1 MGGHGD
7 DPSRRQD
14 RRTSS
19 RPSRKHHLCREGQ
32 GADAMGR
39 AFAVHRG
46 SRPRRFHLRAALRAA
61 PGDQRQPR
69 RSAGMRAG
77 AQRRRGGRHQPRHRA
92 GGKAGDCAV
101 GRSGAPRSRRE
112 EVTITNAVVVWMSRG
127 NPMKL
132 VRYESTGQVA
142 TITMDR
148 ASSHNALNNA
158 LCDELR
164 EAWLRFHESDDR
176 VAVLASSE
184 EKYFSV
190 GADVRDL
197 PVNMWHAVPGLGVE
211 LDKPVIAATS
221 GWVVGGAFVLVQMA
235 DMCVASETTRFI
247 YPEGK
252 IGTTAGGIS
261 SVMARMPHKIAMEFL
276 LVGEEMSAERAYQ
289 IGFVNKV
296 APKGQHVALAR
307 EMAAKIA
314 ANAPLVVRALKKLAR
329 DAMPKGPLEGVAEV
343 RRLLDAVRDS
353 EDLKEGVKAFAEKR
367 KPDFK
372 GR

>member
-1 MGGHGD
+1 M
-7 DPSRRQD
+7 
-14 RRTSS
+14 T
-19 RPSRKHHLCREGQ
+19 
-32 GADAMGR
+32 
-39 AFAVHRG
+39 
-46 SRPRRFHLRAALRAA
+46 
-61 PGDQRQPR
+61 
-69 RSAGMRAG
+69 
-77 AQRRRGGRHQPRHRA
+77 
-92 GGKAGDCAV
+92 
-101 GRSGAPRSRRE
+101 
-112 EVTITNAVVVWMSRG
+112 
-127 NPMKL
+127 L
-132 VRYESTGQVA
+132 VRYESTGHVA

-221 GWVVGGAFVLVQMA
+221 GWVVGGAFVLVQM
-235 DMCVASETTRFI
+235 RFI

-296 APKGQHVALAR
+296 APKGQHVALAQ

-367 KPDFK
+367 APRFK
-372 GR
+372 GK